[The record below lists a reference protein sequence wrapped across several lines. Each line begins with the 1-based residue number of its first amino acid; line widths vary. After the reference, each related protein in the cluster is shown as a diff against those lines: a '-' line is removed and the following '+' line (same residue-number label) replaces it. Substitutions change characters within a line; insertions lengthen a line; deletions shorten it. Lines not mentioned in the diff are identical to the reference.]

1 MKYNKFL
8 EDLELIDQDHK
19 NFSIETPLRDDAF
32 EMSDDEKISIIQ
44 KNVIPETIIIA
55 LFTDEI
61 FSKIKIKFSKLFKF
75 NYVIGSV
82 YISKKSSRIYIN
94 GFD

>member
-1 MKYNKFL
+1 MYPFFIIKKF
-8 EDLELIDQDHK
+8 K
-19 NFSIETPLRDDAF
+19 WNNTFNYP
-32 EMSDDEKISIIQ
+32 